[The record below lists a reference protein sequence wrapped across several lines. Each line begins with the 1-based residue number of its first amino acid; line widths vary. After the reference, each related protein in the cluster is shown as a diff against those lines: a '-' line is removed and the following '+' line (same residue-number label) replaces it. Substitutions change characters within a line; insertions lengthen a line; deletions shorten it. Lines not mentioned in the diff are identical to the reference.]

1 MIPEK
6 TRHVFNVADVPLL
19 QDPTKSMQ
27 NSAMITNET
36 CGSMQCSATLFSMA
50 PHVPAGDGEIH
61 PEIDELF
68 YVISGQGILYL
79 NGEPL
84 RFQAG
89 DVCFVPMGHHHS
101 VENDGDEVINMF
113 CVIVDS
119 WENLPEIREGLGK
132 WPEVDVEESWLP

>member
-6 TRHVFNVADVPLL
+6 TRYVLNVTDVPLL
-19 QDPTKSMQ
+19 QDPTKCMQ

-36 CGSMQCSATLFSMA
+36 CGATQCSATLFSMG
-50 PHVPAGDGEIH
+50 PHTPAGNGETH

-68 YVISGQGILYL
+68 YVISGRGILNL

-84 RFQAG
+84 QFQAG

-101 VENDGDEVINMF
+101 VANESDEVLNLF
-113 CVIVDS
+113 YVIGDS

-132 WPEVDVEESWLP
+132 WSEVDTEESWLP